1 MVSSFFIYSKFLF
14 LFIFI
19 LCIVFIPVLYTSSFS
34 GFNIFDIVE
43 SDISS
48 SHDFYWPIPGYTQLS
63 SPFGKRTSP
72 TTGASTYHSGIDIPA
87 PEGTKLY
94 SISDGEVVFASWG
107 AGGGYTITIQLS
119 DYSDIRISYCHVS
132 PIILVSKGDSVEKGQ
147 IVGSVGPKNVYG
159 IINNPYKDE
168 NGNPTNRSYYWM
180 SLTFYY
186 QIKWNSC

>member
-1 MVSSFFIYSKFLF
+1 MVSSFFKYSKFLF

-119 DYSDIRISYCHVS
+119 DYSDIKISYCHVS

>member
-1 MVSSFFIYSKFLF
+1 MVSSFFKYSKFLF

>member
-1 MVSSFFIYSKFLF
+1 MVSSFFKYSKFLF

-119 DYSDIRISYCHVS
+119 DYSD
-132 PIILVSKGDSVEKGQ
+132 
-147 IVGSVGPKNVYG
+147 SVGPKNVYG

>member
-1 MVSSFFIYSKFLF
+1 MVSSFFKYSKFLF

-19 LCIVFIPVLYTSSFS
+19 LCIVCIPVLYTSSFS